1 MRQIAFVLLLL
12 CGPLVFAQQTPPTE
26 SGAPPAAA
34 APPAES
40 PADPPAEA
48 APATPP
54 APTGPPRVRF
64 DTSLGSFVVKL
75 DRDRAPLTVEAF
87 LRYVRE
93 GFYDGTVFHRV
104 INNFVAQGGGY
115 DANYQIKMPHGKLVN
130 ESGNGLTNRRGTIG
144 MARAEGPHSATSQ
157 FYLNLADNPD
167 LNPLPTR
174 WGFAVFGEVVEGMEV
189 VDRMGHVATGKV
201 ASFEQDAPL
210 KPIVI
215 ERARLLD

>member
-1 MRQIAFVLLLL
+1 MRQIAFVLFLL
-12 CGPLVFAQQTPPTE
+12 CTPLVLAQQTPPAEPGT
-26 SGAPPAAA
+26 PPAATPPTA
-34 APPAES
+34 APPAEAT
-40 PADPPAEA
+40 PAP
-48 APATPP
+48 PP
-54 APTGPPRVRF
+54 APTGPPRVRI

-75 DRDRAPLTVEAF
+75 DQDRAPLTVDTF

-115 DANYQIKMPHGKLVN
+115 DAKYQIKMPHGKLVN

-174 WGFAVFGEVVEGMEV
+174 WGFAVFGEVIEGMDV
-189 VDRMGHVATGKV
+189 VDRMGHVATGKT
-201 ASFEQDAPL
+201 ASFEQDAPV

-215 ERARLLD
+215 ERARILE

>member
-1 MRQIAFVLLLL
+1 MRPIAFVLFLFF
-12 CGPLVFAQQTPPTE
+12 GQFAFAQQTPPADPGT
-26 SGAPPAAA
+26 SPPSAT
-34 APPAES
+34 
-40 PADPPAEA
+40 PPAEA
-48 APATPP
+48 TPAPPP
-54 APTGPPRVRF
+54 APAGPPRVRF

-75 DRDRAPLTVEAF
+75 DKDRAPLTVEAF

-115 DANYQIKMPHGKLVN
+115 DANYQVKMPHSKLVN

-144 MARAEGPHSATSQ
+144 MARSEGPHSATSQ

-174 WGFAVFGEVVEGMEV
+174 WGYTVFGEVIEGMEV
-189 VDRMGHVATGKV
+189 VDRMGHVATGKI

-215 ERARLLD
+215 EKARVLE